1 MYFEFLCRSLLKA
14 AIVVTPLLG
23 FTWVIGILAIN
34 EDTTVFAWIFT
45 ILSSLQVLFDIF
57 CPYYVVNVLFTGS
70 LCVDSLCAEK

>member
-1 MYFEFLCRSLLKA
+1 MSDLLLHCILNFCGRSLLKA

-45 ILSSLQVLFDIF
+45 ILSSLQVRII
-57 CPYYVVNVLFTGS
+57 
-70 LCVDSLCAEK
+70 